1 MDKQRSTKHYHKT
14 KDRVT
19 RTLLTIS
26 GELKCSGRISS
37 SCSTNC
43 MLSIISVTEHLFSYF
58 LLSFFSVDNLN
69 KTTNGTNYVGTH
81 VARGVILYVWVY
93 LKCKHFKQHSIQP
106 NVTIRLNKYI
116 LLKRQQLVSLVYK
129 K

>member
-1 MDKQRSTKHYHKT
+1 M
-14 KDRVT
+14 
-19 RTLLTIS
+19 LTIINDTDHVFCY
-26 GELKCSGRISS
+26 L
-37 SCSTNC
+37 
-43 MLSIISVTEHLFSYF
+43 

-69 KTTNGTNYVGTH
+69 KTTNGTNYVGTND
-81 VARGVILYVWVY
+81 ARGIYMYVWVY
-93 LKCKHFKQHSIQP
+93 LKCEYFKQHSIQP